1 MAALLAAKATAR
13 NKPAVRAR
21 LIAKSGPSQT
31 KIINKIRY
39 LQQSLFEA
47 GGAEYR
53 AGDKVIQLRNNYD
66 KGLFNGDIGT
76 VVAVDAAKSALEWR
90 A

>member
-1 MAALLAAKATAR
+1 MATMAALLAAKATAR

-39 LQQSLFEA
+39 L
-47 GGAEYR
+47 
-53 AGDKVIQLRNNYD
+53 K
-66 KGLFNGDIGT
+66 
-76 VVAVDAAKSALEWR
+76 
-90 A
+90 